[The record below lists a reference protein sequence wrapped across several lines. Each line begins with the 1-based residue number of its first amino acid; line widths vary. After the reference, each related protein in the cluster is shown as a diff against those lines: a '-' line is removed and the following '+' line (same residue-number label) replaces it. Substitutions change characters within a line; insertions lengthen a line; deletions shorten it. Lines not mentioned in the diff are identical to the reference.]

1 MQPNDITFFQ
11 RFQDDILAGRKTI
24 TIRDES
30 ESHFKTGDVLRVGRF
45 EDDGYFCT
53 IEVTATSTVTLDTLT
68 EKHAEQE
75 NMTLTEL
82 KKVIA
87 DIYPGQTQLIV
98 LPKGQRF
105 AKFQRTGQR
114 AKMSGA
120 EMGKRTTRFLMEHQR
135 LQPRRTQPRQK
146 FLVPGNVALR

>member
-53 IEVTATSTVTLDTLT
+53 ENL
-68 EKHAEQE
+68 AELE
-75 NMTLTEL
+75 NMTLTDL

-87 DIYPGQTQLIV
+87 DIYPGQS
-98 LPKGQRF
+98 
-105 AKFQRTGQR
+105 KFYVIEF
-114 AKMSGA
+114 KC
-120 EMGKRTTRFLMEHQR
+120 L
-135 LQPRRTQPRQK
+135 
-146 FLVPGNVALR
+146 

>member
-68 EKHAEQE
+68 EKHAELEFIDE
-75 NMTLTEL
+75 NGEKTQFY
-82 KKVIA
+82 VIEFKC
-87 DIYPGQTQLIV
+87 L
-98 LPKGQRF
+98 
-105 AKFQRTGQR
+105 
-114 AKMSGA
+114 
-120 EMGKRTTRFLMEHQR
+120 
-135 LQPRRTQPRQK
+135 
-146 FLVPGNVALR
+146 